1 MNVLQIIG
9 LTLMAV
15 GLLGSL
21 WEWGWLPVTA
31 KRAML
36 FSGWVYGKGPIKLK
50 MSAATGTLR
59 RKVPLRQ
66 GSHTFILDQA
76 LTAGTVTATL
86 KDKKSGR
93 EWQLTKAFPSVTFTT
108 ENGGFG
114 KGYLLILRF
123 QKADGNVTLSWQ

>member
-21 WEWGWLPVTA
+21 WEWGWLPVTT

-50 MSAATGTLR
+50 MGAATGTLR

-93 EWQLTKAFPSVTFTT
+93 EWQLTKEFPRVTFTT

>member
-1 MNVLQIIG
+1 MNALQIIG
-9 LTLMAV
+9 LTLMTV

-21 WEWGWLPVTA
+21 WEWGWLPIIT

-93 EWQLTKAFPSVTFTT
+93 QWQLTKAFPSVTFTT